1 MIPIARCGCGGT
13 CGCALTS
20 NAAGGTTVTGAGTP
34 ANPWQVAVAIKN
46 CTDVRSCL
54 SGNQGVT
61 FNPATGVISA
71 CVSPNAGNG
80 LTRDAN
86 GCLFVGAGA
95 STVTTGCGVTGTG
108 TPASP
113 VAANTQAWPYACDV
127 ATQGGVV
134 TCDPATGELY
144 GEPRSHSA
152 MQSVFYDEPIANL
165 AVPAG
170 ATQSNLIHTVTG
182 TFTNP
187 DPCRPAIVIAMQ
199 EMAFTLN
206 LPANA
211 RAEYGFDGD
220 NMVQHTNRG
229 ATAETDFY
237 VQVSKTVNRGTIAA
251 GATANYSFGML
262 LGLGTNGATYS
273 DAEGILRI
281 LMITQ

>member
-1 MIPIARCGCGGT
+1 MARCGCGST

-20 NAAGGTTVTGAGTP
+20 DAAGGTTVTGAGTP

-144 GEPRSHSA
+144 GEPRSHSM
-152 MQSVFYDEPIANL
+152 MQTVFFDQDYPNL
-165 AVPAG
+165 AVPAT
-170 ATQSNLIHTVTG
+170 ASQSNQVATVTMNV
-182 TFTNP
+182 TNP
-187 DPCRPAIVIAMQ
+187 DTCRTSINITMQ
-199 EMAFTLN
+199 EVAVTLQ
-206 LPANA
+206 LPAGA

-229 ATAETDFY
+229 AATETDFY
-237 VQVSKTVNRGTIAA
+237 VQVAKTVNRAVIAP
-251 GATANYSFGML
+251 GATVANAFGVF
-262 LGLGTNGATYS
+262 LGLGTNGATYTHIQ
-273 DAEGILRI
+273 GILRT
-281 LMITQ
+281 LTITQ

>member
-1 MIPIARCGCGGT
+1 MARCGCGST

-61 FNPATGVISA
+61 FDPTTGVISA

-127 ATQGGVV
+127 VTQGGVV

-144 GEPRSHSA
+144 GEPRSHSM

-182 TFTNP
+182 SFTNP
-187 DPCRPAIVIAMQ
+187 DPCRTAIVISMQ

-206 LPANA
+206 LPVNA
-211 RAEYGFDGD
+211 RAEYGFDAD
-220 NMVQHTNRG
+220 NMLQHTNRG
-229 ATAETDFY
+229 TSAETDFY
-237 VQVSKTVNRGTIAA
+237 VQVGKTVNRGTIAP
-251 GATANYSFGML
+251 GATANYSFGMF